1 MFLQHDFQYI
11 SYVRGG
17 IKACIKQLKRA
28 GKPDGV
34 GLAEGA
40 ELVLEGTAI
49 DAQADA
55 DEVSHT
61 DAITGGGRRVWKEMV
76 ESMSVAS
83 GGGVEE
89 QEGSAGSLN
98 DIVDVQSSPNSERNK
113 KSKQRK
119 SLEGAKQGWNNF
131 MKQSAAGM
139 AKFTTQRRVGKDTME
154 GDGARSPPPPPNNSP
169 KSEANRSDELKE
181 MRGGENGR
189 TASRKKCNL
198 H

>member
-61 DAITGGGRRVWKEMV
+61 DAITGGGRGVWKERV

-83 GGGVEE
+83 GGG
-89 QEGSAGSLN
+89 L
-98 DIVDVQSSPNSERNK
+98 R
-113 KSKQRK
+113 
-119 SLEGAKQGWNNF
+119 
-131 MKQSAAGM
+131 
-139 AKFTTQRRVGKDTME
+139 
-154 GDGARSPPPPPNNSP
+154 
-169 KSEANRSDELKE
+169 
-181 MRGGENGR
+181 
-189 TASRKKCNL
+189 SRKAVL
-198 H
+198 EV

>member
-1 MFLQHDFQYI
+1 M
-11 SYVRGG
+11 
-17 IKACIKQLKRA
+17 
-28 GKPDGV
+28 
-34 GLAEGA
+34 
-40 ELVLEGTAI
+40 
-49 DAQADA
+49 
-55 DEVSHT
+55 
-61 DAITGGGRRVWKEMV
+61 
-76 ESMSVAS
+76 
-83 GGGVEE
+83 
-89 QEGSAGSLN
+89 N